1 MKVGFIGLGN
11 MGSLMAENLLK
22 KGNQLI
28 VYNRTKEK
36 AAQLVARGAV
46 LAESAAKVAE
56 GAPVV
61 LTMLSDPTAVADVAL
76 GKDGLLDH
84 MQKGA
89 LWIDCST
96 VNPSFS
102 RKMAGECVTRALRFL
117 DAPVAGSKTP
127 AEQGQLVFFVGGE
140 ESVFESV
147 RPLLEAMG
155 KAIFHIGGHGM
166 GSAMKMVNNLL
177 LGGAMSA
184 FCEATV
190 LGEALG
196 IPGGRLFDILL
207 ASPLA
212 APYLT
217 LKRSMF
223 ESGNFEAHFPLKYMH
238 KDLQLA
244 SDTAYECGVAMPS
257 SNATKELFALAA
269 HYGLRE
275 EDFAAVYRY
284 LKSSI

>member
-11 MGSLMAENLLK
+11 MGSPMAGNLIK

-28 VYNRTKEK
+28 VYNRTKRK
-36 AAQLVARGAV
+36 AEQLVAKGAV
-46 LAESAAKVAE
+46 LAETAAIAAE
-56 GAPVV
+56 SAPVV
-61 LTMLSDPTAVADVAL
+61 ITMLSDPAAVADVAL
-76 GKDGLLDH
+76 GRDGFLDH
-84 MQKGA
+84 MERGT

-102 RKMAGECVTRALRFL
+102 RKMAEECVTRALRFL
-117 DAPVAGSKTP
+117 DAPVAGSRIP
-127 AEQGQLVFFVGGE
+127 AEQGQLVFYVGGE
-140 ESVFESV
+140 EDVFDTA
-147 RPLLEAMG
+147 RPLPEAMG
-155 KAIFHIGGHGM
+155 KAIFRMGGQGM

-177 LGGAMSA
+177 LGGAMAA

-196 IPGGRLFDILL
+196 IPSGRLFDILL

-212 APYLT
+212 APYLA
-217 LKRSMF
+217 LKRPMF

-244 SDTAYECGVAMPS
+244 SETAYECGVAMLS

-284 LKSSI
+284 LKSFI